1 MNAPARLA
9 PFTRARDAE
18 ESLPA
23 GDARAVL
30 QLMTPGRI
38 VNTVTMTCA
47 LDPRLHREP
56 PPCPTPDET
65 GTYRGNYEDRK
76 RFDARLPVA
85 EERVRAA
92 LAVLLLLGLIE
103 EDLSTIHAPD
113 LDPKRNFYFKR
124 TTWR

>member
-1 MNAPARLA
+1 MNALTATLA
-9 PFTRARDAE
+9 DTNVGSA
-18 ESLPA
+18 
-23 GDARAVL
+23 DARVL
-30 QLMTPGRI
+30 VGLFTPGRI
-38 VNTVTMTCA
+38 VNVIDMQCA